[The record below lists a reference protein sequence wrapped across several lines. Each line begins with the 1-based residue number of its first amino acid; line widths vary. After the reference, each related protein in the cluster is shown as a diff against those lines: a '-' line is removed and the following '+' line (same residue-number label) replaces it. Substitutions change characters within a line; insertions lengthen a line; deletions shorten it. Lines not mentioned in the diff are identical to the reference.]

1 MIRVLKQQGLGVLL
15 MAAALLQA
23 CSSDALRD
31 MQPREWSVSIPVGSG
46 ATRSVYSPDEGA
58 TLKSKW
64 NADQAVKAYSGETK
78 VGDLT
83 ASGNAT
89 GGTTNITGII
99 SGIYTAGSS
108 TLTLFSPAKLSS
120 ATYAEYATQDGTIDG
135 ANGISS
141 KDYVTATVNVT
152 AVDGSSGMLSTSY
165 AEFSRLQSFIRF
177 TFTEAVNQVV
187 ISAEGMSDITVTAAA
202 DQTVF
207 YVALPLEGTKL
218 YTFVGTS
225 SSSVV
230 YYGQMNG
237 TLTRGKY
244 YTAAVD
250 LQKEFD
256 ATATISSWGDGD
268 TLPGGNL
275 IF

>member
-1 MIRVLKQQGLGVLL
+1 MIRQMKQKGIGVLL
-15 MAAALLQA
+15 LAAALLQA
-23 CSSDALRD
+23 CSLEDGCNVQQL
-31 MQPREWSVSIPVGSG
+31 WHVSIPVGEQ
-46 ATRSVYSPDEGA
+46 ATRSVYTPDAGA
-58 TLKSKW
+58 SLKSMW
-64 NADQAVKAYSGETK
+64 NDSQTVVAYSDNSE

-89 GGTTNITGII
+89 GGSTTITGDI
-99 SGIYTAGSS
+99 SGTYTAGTS
-108 TLTLFSPAKLSS
+108 TLTLYSPAKLSS
-120 ATYAEYATQDGTIDG
+120 ATYTEYATQDGTIDG
-135 ANGISS
+135 TNGISS
-141 KDYVTATVNVT
+141 LDYMTATVTVT
-152 AVDGSSGMLSTSY
+152 AVDASNGLLSTSY
-165 AEFSRLQSFIRF
+165 AEFSRLQSFTKF

-207 YVALPLEGTKL
+207 YVALPLDGTKL

-230 YYGQMNG
+230 YYGQMSG